1 MSDSGQDLPLNFLK
15 SADSVIRNQSL
26 GAATSLIDY
35 HSSGHCLV
43 LCTDT
48 EAALAHVD
56 ALSPLVVTIVT
67 IDPSQE
73 RPVLQL
79 TDEGIHVYLS
89 PEPEITGHLGAFNVK
104 VIDKERTHDLAVL
117 RVTETG
123 CFDLV
128 LDLLPTPLNTSR
140 LPPFGYRHAA
150 DPAAVMAA
158 VEELRELVGEFD
170 KPRYFDYNRE
180 ICAHE
185 RSHLTGCT
193 RCVDICATGA
203 ISTQGEGVV
212 VDPYLCQGCG
222 TCATVCPT
230 GAMTYAYPRPSDAI
244 ERTRQMRESEAPDA
258 SVLLLYKQGEDTEDE
273 QFEKS
278 LPAHVMAIAVEE
290 ITAYGIDY
298 WVAMYNAGFAH
309 VVIAHDLP
317 SEQGGQHPDQ
327 SSPDL
332 VALKSQASL
341 LQTIVG
347 ELGVSEPIV
356 LLIEKGPSLIE
367 NLTALQTSP
376 VVSLPAFATH
386 NNKRQTFRMAVD
398 QLAQRHP
405 PSTDSIELPAGSPF
419 GRVNADQSKCT
430 LCMACVSMCPAGALL
445 DGQDAPKLRF
455 IEANCVQCGICEKA
469 CPEDAISLAPAYRF
483 DSVAARETNILHEEE
498 PFNCVR
504 CNKAFATRK
513 MIDNMTAKLAGH
525 WMFGDEKAMRR
536 LKMCEDC
543 RVIDM
548 FEDDAGGI
556 KVHRDA

>member
-43 LCTDT
+43 LCSDT
-48 EAALAHVD
+48 EEALQHVD
-56 ALSPLVVTIVT
+56 ALSPLTVTIVT
-67 IDPSQE
+67 IDASLE

-79 TDEGIHVYLS
+79 TDEGIHIYRS
-89 PEPEITGHLGAFNVK
+89 PEPEISGHLGAFNVK
-104 VIDKERTHDLAVL
+104 VIDNDRTHDLAVL

-128 LDLLPTPLNTSR
+128 LDLLPVPLQSSR
-140 LPPFGYRHAA
+140 LPPFGYRHATEA
-150 DPAAVMAA
+150 TAITAA
-158 VEELRELVGEFD
+158 VEDLRELIGEFD
-170 KPRYFDYNRE
+170 KPRYFDYNSE

-244 ERTRQMRESEAPDA
+244 ERTRQMRETEAPDA
-258 SVLLLYKQGEDTEDE
+258 SVLLLYKQGEDAEDE
-273 QFEKS
+273 QFENG
-278 LPAHVMAIAVEE
+278 LPSHVMALAVEE

-298 WVAMYNAGFAH
+298 WAAMYNAGFAH
-309 VVIAHDLP
+309 VVIAHDLIGD
-317 SEQGGQHPDQ
+317 SNQQN
-327 SSPDL
+327 PDL
-332 VALKSQASL
+332 AALETQAAL

-347 ELGVSEPIV
+347 ELGASDQIV
-356 LLIEKGPSLIE
+356 YLFETGPTLRERLS
-367 NLTALQTSP
+367 ALQSP
-376 VVSLPAFATH
+376 AVSPLPAFATH
-386 NNKRQTFRMAVD
+386 NNKRQTFRMAID
-398 QLAQRHP
+398 QLAQRQA
-405 PSTDSIELPAGSPF
+405 PSAEAIALPAGSPF
-419 GRVNADQSKCT
+419 GRVEADQAKCT
-430 LCMACVSMCPAGALL
+430 LCMACVSMCPAGALF

-469 CPEDAISLAPAYRF
+469 CPEDAISLTPLYRY
-483 DSVAARETNILHEEE
+483 DSVVARETEILNEEE

-513 MIDNMTAKLAGH
+513 MIDNMTSKLAGH